1 MDYSCY
7 RCHTPLEP
15 GNVFC
20 PHCRAPL
27 IRVPVEA
34 VAVATAPGVD
44 APAIPPHPAAKP
56 GSIDWNH
63 GLPAAAMAGLIAA
76 TLMVFPFAGFGLG
89 MILAGGLA
97 ALFYRRRAPYAML
110 TPGTG
115 MRLGIITGLIGFGIY
130 TVFFTVVFVF
140 TGTEKLRGILLEQL
154 SKSAVASSDPQYL
167 QALEYFKTPQ
177 GLALALILGLV
188 TLLVIFLIFSAAGG
202 ALGAL
207 WVRRRQRP

>member
-1 MDYSCY
+1 MDYTCY
-7 RCHTPLEP
+7 RCHTPLEA

-27 IRVPVEA
+27 IRVPVET
-34 VAVATAPGVD
+34 VAVTAGPEIDSPPSPRLPGS
-44 APAIPPHPAAKP
+44 KL
-56 GSIDWNH
+56 GSIDWSH

-97 ALFYRRRAPYAML
+97 ALFYRRRAPYAEL

-115 MRLGIITGLIGFGIY
+115 IRLGLITGLIGFGIY
-130 TVFFTVVFVF
+130 TIFFAAVFVL
-140 TGTEKLRGILLEQL
+140 TGADKLRLILSEQIA
-154 SKSAVASSDPQYL
+154 KSATASSDPQYL

-177 GLALALILGLV
+177 GLALALILGLA

-207 WVRRRQRP
+207 WVRRRERP